1 MTSILG
7 ESPRPSLGVPNFHV
21 ARAICLAQARVC
33 RCSGCQRGPP
43 GPGSGFAT
51 FTFIQH
57 CQKVS
62 CLPFLGLL
70 KVVHHCARQYGNG
83 ASSSL
88 SLPPS
93 WTTTVSAT
101 TGASEGAI
109 VAMGARG
116 VASARID
123 GWASVSLWRAAT
135 CAGGAVADAGCG
147 LICSSEP
154 PSAGFGPRLAFLLP
168 TGRPGFLGAARAGTV

>member
-1 MTSILG
+1 MFRLPKRSAWPRLRVRNVHFYSTLPKG
-7 ESPRPSLGVPNFHV
+7 LMPPLPRPPQN
-21 ARAICLAQARVC
+21 
-33 RCSGCQRGPP
+33 GPP
-43 GPGSGFAT
+43 LCTS
-51 FTFIQH
+51 
-57 CQKVS
+57 V
-62 CLPFLGLL
+62 L
-70 KVVHHCARQYGNG
+70 RQYGNG